1 MNLLKLDKH
10 VINVVVEN
18 QFGVLAQIAAMFSS
32 RGYNISS
39 LIVGETDDPTI
50 SLMTITVEGN
60 EEIVEQVIKQLNKQI
75 NVIKVINLTKQDYVS
90 RELALVKV
98 SANKQNRHKII
109 TVVQAMGGEIIE
121 ITKSFVFAEFTGDE
135 DKVENAIKLIKS
147 YGIKEMI
154 RTGKVALL
162 K

>member
-1 MNLLKLDKH
+1 MKIEKH
-10 VINVVVEN
+10 VINVVAEN
-18 QFGVLAQIAAMFSS
+18 QFGVLSQVVAMFAS

-39 LIVGETDDPTI
+39 LIVGETDDPSI

-60 EEIVEQVIKQLNKQI
+60 EEIVEQVVKQLNKQI
-75 NVIKVINLTKQDYVS
+75 NVIKVVNLTKKDYVS
-90 RELALVKV
+90 RELALVKI
-98 SANKQNRHKII
+98 STNKQNRHNIV
-109 TVVQAMGGEIIE
+109 TVVEAMGGNIIE
-121 ITKSFVFAEFTGDE
+121 ITKSFVFVEFTGDE
-135 DKVENAIKLIKS
+135 DKVENAINLIKS

>member
-1 MNLLKLDKH
+1 MNIMKIDKH
-10 VINVVVEN
+10 VINVIVEN
-18 QFGVLAQIAAMFSS
+18 QFGVLAQIAGMFSS

-39 LIVGETDDPTI
+39 LIVGETEDPTI

-60 EEIVEQVIKQLNKQI
+60 EDIVEQVIKQLNKQI
-75 NVIKVINLTKQDYVS
+75 NVIKVINLTKQDYIS

-98 SANKQNRHKII
+98 SANKQNRHKVIA
-109 TVVQAMGGEIIE
+109 VVQAMGGEIIE
-121 ITKSFVFAEFTGDE
+121 VTKLFVFAEFTGDE
-135 DKVENAIKLIKS
+135 DKVENAIQLIKS

>member
-1 MNLLKLDKH
+1 MSFHKH
-10 VINVVVEN
+10 VINIVVEN
-18 QFGVLAQIAAMFSS
+18 QFGVLAQVVAMFAS

-39 LIVGETDDPTI
+39 LIVGETDDPSI

-75 NVIKVINLTKQDYVS
+75 NVIKVINLTKQEYVS
-90 RELALVKV
+90 RELALVKI
-98 SANKQNRHKII
+98 STNKQNRHNIV
-109 TVVQAMGGEIIE
+109 TVVEAMGGNIIE
-121 ITKSFVFAEFTGDE
+121 ITKSFVFAEFTGEE
-135 DKVENAIKLIKS
+135 DKVENAIQLIKS

>member
-1 MNLLKLDKH
+1 MKIEKH
-10 VINVVVEN
+10 VINVVAEN
-18 QFGVLAQIAAMFSS
+18 QFGVLSQVVAMFAS

-39 LIVGETDDPTI
+39 LIVGETDDQSI

-60 EEIVEQVIKQLNKQI
+60 EEIVEQVVKQLNKQI
-75 NVIKVINLTKQDYVS
+75 NVIKVVNLTKKDYVS
-90 RELALVKV
+90 RELALVKI
-98 SANKQNRHKII
+98 STNKQNRHNIV
-109 TVVQAMGGEIIE
+109 TVVEAMGGNIIE
-121 ITKSFVFAEFTGDE
+121 ITKSFVFVEFTGDE
-135 DKVENAIKLIKS
+135 DKVENAINLIKS